1 MIRPYRPEDLPRLRE
16 ITIEAFPEVSI
27 DRNIE
32 QQFGFVGGH
41 DWRARKARS
50 IDLDCQA
57 NPGGVFVA
65 EENGRIIGYV
75 TTRVDAYSRIG
86 SIPNLAV
93 DVESRSRG
101 LGTALIRYAQDY
113 LADQGMVMCRIE
125 TLEQNKRGQE
135 LYPKFGF
142 REVARQ
148 IHYAAPLPRRDREET
163 PPEAELES
171 SESRA

>member
-16 ITIEAFPEVSI
+16 ITIESFPEVSI

-32 QQFGFVGGH
+32 QQFGLFGAH
-41 DWRARKARS
+41 DWRDRKAKS
-50 IDLDCQA
+50 IDRDCET
-57 NPGGVFVA
+57 NPAGVFVW
-65 EENGRIIGYV
+65 EEDADILGYV
-75 TTRVDAYSRIG
+75 TTRLDRYSGIG

-93 DVESRSRG
+93 EAESRSRG
-101 LGTALIRYAQDY
+101 IGTALIRFAMDY

-125 TLEQNKRGQE
+125 TLEQNQRGQE

-148 IHYAAPLPRRDREET
+148 IHYAGPLPRRDREET
-163 PPEAELES
+163 PAE
-171 SESRA
+171 SEVKA